1 MNDIRQLIERFR
13 QSPLIKETRY
23 ENISAFN
30 FTRKA
35 FNRAEWNDLTTR
47 ARGMFIDTERN
58 WIVCR
63 GYDKFFQV
71 DERPETKKDH
81 LRKALQFPVRA
92 YVKENGFLG
101 LISFDAA
108 TRGLRFATK
117 ARLDGQYVEMLKE
130 SFYRHCGNPGWVIT
144 TLKNLNA
151 TLLVEVIEPEKDPHI
166 IQYLKPNLIVLD
178 LIRNDLRFDQLQ
190 YEFLVSF
197 ANKVG
202 LPVKKV
208 HRTYTNWEELEHDI
222 NEWETESYRL
232 CGEPVEG
239 FVLEDSTGFMVKVKT
254 GYYKLWKWR
263 RSMIGKVMNGKYEK
277 GADPFGDW
285 MYDLNQI
292 NPFDGTED
300 IIQFRLVYEYFFG
313 GM

>member
-1 MNDIRQLIERFR
+1 MNDIKQLVERFR

-23 ENISAFN
+23 EDISAFN

-47 ARGMFIDTERN
+47 ARGMFIDTTHSR
-58 WIVCR
+58 IVCR

-71 DERPETKKDH
+71 DERPETKKER
-81 LRKALQFPVRA
+81 LRKALKFPVTA

-130 SFYRHCGNPGWVIT
+130 SFYRHCGNPGWVVT
-144 TLKNLNA
+144 MLKNLNA
-151 TLLVEVIEPEKDPHI
+151 TLVVEVIEPKKDPHI
-166 IQYLKPNLIVLD
+166 IQYPKPDLIVLD
-178 LIRNDLRFDQLQ
+178 MIRNNLRFDQLQ
-190 YEFLVSF
+190 YELLVSF

-202 LPVKKV
+202 LPVKRMHKV
-208 HRTYTNWEELEHDI
+208 YMNWEDLEHDI
-222 NEWETESYRL
+222 NEWEKDSYRL

-239 FVLEDSTGFMVKVKT
+239 FVLEDSNGFMIKVKT

-263 RSMIGKVMNGKYEK
+263 RSMIGKVVNDKYEK
-277 GADPFGDW
+277 GTDPFGDW
-285 MYDLNQI
+285 LCVLHYI
-292 NPFDGTED
+292 HPFVGTES
-300 IIQFRLVYEYFFG
+300 ILTLREVYENKG
-313 GM
+313 DM